1 MYLWYIC
8 IWNKHF
14 IINYYYGNIL
24 WLELDGWKLVV

>member
-14 IINYYYGNIL
+14 IIMVL